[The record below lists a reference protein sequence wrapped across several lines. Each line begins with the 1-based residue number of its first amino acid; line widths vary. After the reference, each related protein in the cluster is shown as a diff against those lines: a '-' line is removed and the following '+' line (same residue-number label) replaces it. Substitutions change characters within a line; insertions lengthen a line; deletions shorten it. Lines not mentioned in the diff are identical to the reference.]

1 MLNGCIYSRLGCI
14 SGLFSASRFLTKG
27 RERGDSREEVVLT
40 AEGGGRKEPRFRQQI
55 RGHSHM
61 TFVVGG

>member
-27 RERGDSREEVVLT
+27 RERGERGDSREEVVLT
-40 AEGGGRKEPRFRQQI
+40 AEGGGAKRAEISPAD
-55 RGHSHM
+55 
-61 TFVVGG
+61 